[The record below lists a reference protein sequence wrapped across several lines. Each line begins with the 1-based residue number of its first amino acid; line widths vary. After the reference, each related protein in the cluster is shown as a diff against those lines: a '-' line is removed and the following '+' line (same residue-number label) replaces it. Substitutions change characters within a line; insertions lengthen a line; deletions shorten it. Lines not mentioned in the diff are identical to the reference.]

1 MYERDNIELKIVN
14 YIFYIF
20 YDSGKPIWEFMLKY
34 SISLDLFF
42 LLNLEQVNKKYIIR
56 SRYCYDHDK

>member
-1 MYERDNIELKIVN
+1 
-14 YIFYIF
+14 
-20 YDSGKPIWEFMLKY
+20 MLKY